1 MILQEEVQLTL
12 EVAEDLLTGQDT
24 MLETADL
31 VAEEKVH
38 HTVMVL
44 TNNLKTEQTDL
55 VAAVAA
61 LNQEEAEMV

>member
-1 MILQEEVQLTL
+1 VVLEVQVLLIVLQVLQLHTL
-12 EVAEDLLTGQDT
+12 EVAEDLLIGQDT

-44 TNNLKTEQTDL
+44 TNNLKLEL
-55 VAAVAA
+55 
-61 LNQEEAEMV
+61 MV